1 MIANV
6 SVHRRANAFAQ
17 ALEEQVLPGAAAE
30 DEAGTPAE
38 ACGEARLLAV
48 AGTLGELPR
57 PELDPEVK
65 TVHRAQLIAA
75 MEAAFAEDDSRVPQ
89 QRGARG
95 AHRAA
100 KSLGRLRPRSRLSKG
115 LAAGGLTVGVAAG
128 AFSGVAAASSDAL
141 PGDSLY
147 GLKRGMEDLK
157 LGLADDE
164 SERGRLFLDQ
174 ASTRMFEAHR
184 LMERGR
190 SGDLDHEIL
199 AEVRKALS
207 GVTEDAG
214 EGHRL
219 LHQAYERD
227 GSLGPIQTLNSF
239 TKSHRDSWS
248 RLRDRLPAQLMD
260 VRDEV
265 SSVFDAIDEE
275 VGPLRSLLP
284 KHPGGESHRE
294 SAPPGSRARRRPPG
308 PYGPPGP
315 VRGERLLVR
324 PGRRLPGAP
333 APAVLLAVPQGRRT
347 ARRQHGRPA
356 RPARRHRH
364 PLPGRQGRRQGDAAR
379 ARRHDPAPAP
389 RPAAGHRPGRQE
401 PAGLTPP
408 TPRCHRT
415 ASGHRAAWR
424 QGVVP
429 ASGRRARP
437 QERPRTAGS
446 SAEHRQEPVDPGK
459 ARSLRRTPT
468 AAAPTA
474 CTACAGSFR
483 APGPSG

>member
-17 ALEEQVLPGAAAE
+17 ALEDQVLPGAAAE
-30 DEAGTPAE
+30 DEVGTPAE
-38 ACGEARLLAV
+38 ACGETRLLAV
-48 AGTLGELPR
+48 AGTLGELPK

-75 MEAAFAEDDSRVPQ
+75 MEAAFAEGGAPSDGSRVPPQ
-89 QRGARG
+89 RG

-157 LGLADDE
+157 LGMADDVAD
-164 SERGRLFLDQ
+164 RGRLFLDQ

-190 SGDLDHEIL
+190 LGALDHESL
-199 AEVRKALS
+199 GEVRKALS
-207 GVTEDAG
+207 GVKQDAG

-219 LHQAYERD
+219 LHEAYERD

-248 RLRDRLPAQLMD
+248 KLRDRLPAQLMD

-284 KHPGGESHRE
+284 KPPDGASRHE
-294 SAPPGSRARRRPPG
+294 SAPREPAPGAAKSRTDRPAPSG
-308 PYGPPGP
+308 ESATSSGEADGSQAPRHHPSASSPAQEKDGLLGGSTGGLLDPPTDDGTP
-315 VRGERLLVR
+315 APDGKGR
-324 PGRRLPGAP
+324 PGKDSPHEPDVTIPPLLPG
-333 APAVLLAVPQGRRT
+333 LLPDINLDGKN
-347 ARRQHGRPA
+347 
-356 RPARRHRH
+356 
-364 PLPGRQGRRQGDAAR
+364 PLG
-379 ARRHDPAPAP
+379 
-389 RPAAGHRPGRQE
+389 
-401 PAGLTPP
+401 
-408 TPRCHRT
+408 
-415 ASGHRAAWR
+415 
-424 QGVVP
+424 
-429 ASGRRARP
+429 
-437 QERPRTAGS
+437 
-446 SAEHRQEPVDPGK
+446 
-459 ARSLRRTPT
+459 
-468 AAAPTA
+468 
-474 CTACAGSFR
+474 
-483 APGPSG
+483 